1 MLAKLDPKRESIF
14 IEECRSLV
22 SEALG
27 DLEKAI
33 WHRENEIRLVR
44 RLLQLAK
51 ESSTED
57 VVHSAYNYSDLQER
71 LHILAM
77 LYGDVGDVH
86 RAIELLQE
94 SKKLA
99 RGPTRHFRRRR
110 TSAHVPEGSR
120 GRHDPSSEHFRE
132 REPQTNAV
140 FD

>member
-1 MLAKLDPKRESIF
+1 MRSRKIANRLGGVLAKLDPKRESIF

-33 WHRENEIRLVR
+33 WHRENEIRLVP

-94 SKKLA
+94 SKKLGA
-99 RGPTRHFRRRR
+99 DQRV
-110 TSAHVPEGSR
+110 TSDAEELLRSVPEGR
-120 GRHDPSSEHFRE
+120 ARPPRPF
-132 REPQTNAV
+132 
-140 FD
+140 F